1 VTGERRKRLFA
12 VLVVL
17 SSVSFALLAHAALID
32 RLPPV
37 WGALLSLVPLFALL
51 LWAVRRSGG
60 RVAAVALVALA
71 AVALWLGWDSLQRHF
86 PSIFFLEHAGANLL
100 LALLFGRT
108 LLAGREPLV
117 TRFARLL
124 HGSLPPEVQRYT
136 RHVTLAWTIF
146 FASLFTLSA
155 TLYLGGFVAAWSFLA
170 NIASPFL
177 IGAMFVIEYAVR
189 LRALPD
195 WERVGILGG
204 IRAFSRHF
212 GGAHAESTR

>member
-1 VTGERRKRLFA
+1 MTSGLRRRLGVALAVVLSVAFA
-12 VLVVL
+12 VL
-17 SSVSFALLAHAALID
+17 AH
-32 RLPPV
+32 
-37 WGALLSLVPLFALL
+37 GALVQAISPALGAAVSLVPVTLL
-51 LWAVRRSGG
+51 LWWAFGQSRLRF
-60 RVAAVALVALA
+60 VALVALA
-71 AVALWLGWDSLQRHF
+71 AGAAVLWLEWERFERHF
-86 PSIFFLEHAGANLL
+86 PDLFFLEHAGANLL

-204 IRAFSRHF
+204 VRAFSRHF
-212 GGAHAESTR
+212 AHAGRALKP